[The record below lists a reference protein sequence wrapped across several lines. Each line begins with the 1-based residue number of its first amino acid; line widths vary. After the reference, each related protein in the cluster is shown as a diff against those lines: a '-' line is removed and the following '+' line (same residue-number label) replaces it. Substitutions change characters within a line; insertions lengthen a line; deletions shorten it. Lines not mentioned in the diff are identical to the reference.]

1 MDSIFRL
8 DSKGHIVIEPAA
20 IKLVPVFAN
29 LSEDQVRYLVLA
41 YDSANTIFKQQKY
54 TDWQKLACKYV
65 FMHDDHVKEE
75 RKMTAEVIEKF
86 KFLVYDE
93 DHIQKV
99 KMIQRKRELH
109 DELLTTKGTTAMK
122 AVVDSIGMLD
132 SLIKSLDS
140 KIAFADEEV
149 ILASK
154 TGKLS
159 MIEKWQRKLKMLSQ

>member
-1 MDSIFRL
+1 
-8 DSKGHIVIEPAA
+8 
-20 IKLVPVFAN
+20 
-29 LSEDQVRYLVLA
+29 
-41 YDSANTIFKQQKY
+41 
-54 TDWQKLACKYV
+54 
-65 FMHDDHVKEE
+65 MHDDHVREE
-75 RKMTAEVIEKF
+75 RKITAEVIEQF
-86 KFLVYDE
+86 KLLVYDE
-93 DHIQKV
+93 DHIQKA

-109 DELLTTKGTTAMK
+109 DKLLTTEGTSAMK